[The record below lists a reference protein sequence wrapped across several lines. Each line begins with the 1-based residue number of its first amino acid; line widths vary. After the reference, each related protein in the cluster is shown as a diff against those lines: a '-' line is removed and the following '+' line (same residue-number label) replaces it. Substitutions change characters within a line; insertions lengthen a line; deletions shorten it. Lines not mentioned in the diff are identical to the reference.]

1 MIFRKALQDIMKQG
15 LTYQIMT
22 TTERKKQESFR
33 CNDRG
38 SVCKS
43 HKFFGLRVKSYIHLR
58 DDGNEL
64 KKQRTQRSMS

>member
-1 MIFRKALQDIMKQG
+1 MIFRKALQEIMKQG

-22 TTERKKQESFR
+22 TTERKKQESFW

-43 HKFFGLRVKSYIHLR
+43 HKNFL
-58 DDGNEL
+58 D
-64 KKQRTQRSMS
+64 